1 MNRTAGHIEAA
12 VMARAQRGAR
22 RAALMIAGMI
32 LFLVAVGFFSSA
44 LWIVI
49 DQYHSDMIASLA
61 LGGLYLVAGLIL
73 LLMARKPRLHRKA
86 YMEQPAAGTPPRRPS
101 PYPQIAEAFVFGMDT
116 AMRLRRS
123 RERR

>member
-12 VMARAQRGAR
+12 VLARAQQGAR
-22 RAALMIAGMI
+22 RAGLMIVGII
-32 LFLVAVGFFSSA
+32 LFLVAVGFFSAA

-49 DQYHSDMIASLA
+49 EQYHSDIAAALS

-73 LLMARKPRLHRKA
+73 LLMARKPRPRRTAH
-86 YMEQPAAGTPPRRPS
+86 MDHPAATAPRRPS